1 MQNNKRIINYIDQ
14 TSEKGHHM
22 VFNSSMIKVL
32 QICFPKHQ
40 LLYWGIESNQQAT
53 LELLTKEEIQNCNIQ
68 PINYTNTKSSSFFV
82 KGLFFVNKEITR
94 AKHFYKVLKQT
105 TPNDVVVLSITTFTS
120 FLVFKILHYFIKSP
134 KTFAVLHGDIDFL
147 YHANSKIEKVNAW
160 FHKRIF
166 KIKSKDFN
174 YIVLNK
180 ISKQKLCKD
189 GFLNPGEV
197 IEINHP
203 YSNLNHD
210 IEINLSSGLLQLG
223 HIGSMEVERKNSHF
237 LYQLAH
243 RFQKEIENKTLQFET
258 IGLIT
263 PNIIPFKNNWV
274 IECVGNS
281 KPEKPDYLTR
291 EEYEKYVAQLHFTL
305 FFIDIHQYIF
315 RTSGAIID
323 TIAFQKPI
331 IAFKHPYFDYLISKV
346 GPIGYFVDTIDQMAE
361 VLHTISNAV
370 PQTARDYSLFTNNL
384 AQLKELFGV
393 QSVAADL
400 AQQLNNNT

>member
-1 MQNNKRIINYIDQ
+1 MQINKNSIHYIDQ

-32 QICFPKHQ
+32 QICFPQHH
-40 LLYWGIESNQQAT
+40 LLYWGIDSNQQAT
-53 LELLTKEEIQNCNIQ
+53 LELLTKEEKQKCKIQ

-147 YHANSKIEKVNAW
+147 YHANSKIEKLNAW

-166 KIKSKDFN
+166 KIKSKDYN
-174 YIVLNK
+174 YILLNK
-180 ISKQKLCKD
+180 ISKKKLCED
-189 GFLNPGEV
+189 GFLNPDEV

-203 YSNLNHD
+203 YANLNNNNP
-210 IEINLSSGLLQLG
+210 INTLISPIQLG

-237 LYQLAH
+237 LYQIAH
-243 RFQKEIENKTLQFET
+243 QFQKQIENHTLQFET

-263 PNIIPFKNNWV
+263 PNIIPFKNKWV
-274 IECVGNS
+274 IERVGNS

-291 EEYEKYVAQLHFTL
+291 EEYEKYVNQLHFTL
-305 FFIDIHQYIF
+305 FFIDPHQYIF

-331 IAFKHPYFDYLISKV
+331 IAFYHPYFDYLISQV
-346 GPIGYFVDTIDQMAE
+346 GQIGYFVNTMDEMRQKIATIDTESDNFQK
-361 VLHTISNAV
+361 
-370 PQTARDYSLFTNNL
+370 DYSIFVSNL
-384 AQLKELFGV
+384 EKLKKIFSVATVATDFQQQLKT
-393 QSVAADL
+393 
-400 AQQLNNNT
+400 N